1 MSVYQAIVI
10 VEGQS
15 PMDLVKLSVR
25 AGMEIMNQFDPTRTQ
40 YSGKAE
46 HELFKKD
53 FSEWVAGGYEQHLYI
68 ASDSDLLSEI
78 EFHCNMEGAPT
89 NFIDE
94 DSQSMIM
101 VIGPFDSSR
110 LRYFTQNCRRI

>member
-40 YSGKAE
+40 YVGDNENKI
-46 HELFKKD
+46 FKKD
-53 FSEWVAGGYEQHLYI
+53 FSEWVENGYEQHLYV
-68 ASDSDLLSEI
+68 ASESDMLSEI
-78 EFHCNMEGAPT
+78 EFHCNLEGAPI
-89 NFIDE
+89 NFVEE
-94 DSQSMIM
+94 DSQSMIL
-101 VIGPFDSSR
+101 VIGPFDSER